1 MKKTCLTLITVL
13 MVLSILSIA
22 AHAGPPT
29 TAEGLWQ
36 YIPTIEDVRV
46 ANGNTFIHITEVGQW
61 TGTFEGVST
70 EEGTVVRHSS
80 GFVSFKGKVSFVG
93 SVGDRSGTL
102 EMRVVGE
109 KPDQLPGTEWE
120 GKWVILSGTDGLA
133 TLHGHG
139 TWWGPGWNSAHPTE
153 WGNINYSGK
162 IHFDPE

>member
-61 TGTFEGVST
+61 TGTFE
-70 EEGTVVRHSS
+70 
-80 GFVSFKGKVSFVG
+80 VG